1 MPDDNGRLYL
11 YEALELRALYD
22 HKIGLLEK
30 LARPDQAR
38 RASWGVLDKDG
49 ADLVPAP
56 GFDLKASEDTAA
68 RLRVRRMK
76 LNEAIQVANFRAEID
91 LDGERI
97 SLARALELRKALR
110 EELERHS
117 SQTVEAAYTRV
128 IHKEERDIVKEPP
141 RGFES
146 SYGEYERTLERLR
159 RLVTAIHQANH
170 LVTVAFRDE

>member
-1 MPDDNGRLYL
+1 MPDENGRLYL
-11 YEALELRALYD
+11 YEALELRAEYD

-30 LARPDQAR
+30 LARPEHAKR
-38 RASWGVLDKDG
+38 GSWGTLDRDG
-49 ADLVPAP
+49 PDLVPAP
-56 GFDLKASEDTAA
+56 GFDLKASEETVA

-97 SLARALELRKALR
+97 SLARALELRKALK

-141 RGFES
+141 RRFEASYGDFES
-146 SYGEYERTLERLR
+146 TLARLR
-159 RLVTAIHQANH
+159 RLVTALHRANH

>member
-11 YEALELRALYD
+11 FEALELRALYD

-30 LARPDQAR
+30 LARPEQTR
-38 RASWGVLDKDG
+38 RGAWVLDKDA

-56 GFDLKASEDTAA
+56 GFDLKASEDMTS
-68 RLRVRRMK
+68 RLRVRRIK
-76 LNEAIQVANFRAEID
+76 LNEAIQVANFGAEIEF
-91 LDGERI
+91 DGERV
-97 SLARALELRKALR
+97 SLARALELRKALK
-110 EELERHS
+110 EELERHG

-141 RGFES
+141 RSFET
-146 SYGEYERTLERLR
+146 SYAEYERALERLR